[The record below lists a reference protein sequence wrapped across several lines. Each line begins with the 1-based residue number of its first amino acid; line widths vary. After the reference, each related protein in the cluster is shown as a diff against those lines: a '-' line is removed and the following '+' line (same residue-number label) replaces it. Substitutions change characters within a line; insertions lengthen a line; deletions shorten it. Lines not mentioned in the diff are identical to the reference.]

1 MITILYPFYVE
12 DGAGNSDYF
21 KTEKEAISYAIN
33 SIGTEAI
40 NQGAPQEFYIYEAI
54 KFINIDEEVENIR
67 IAERDRENEKLRTRV
82 EELTRYVEISLD
94 RGLDYLEK
102 EQKRLLEK
110 DWK

>member
-1 MITILYPFYVE
+1 MVSILYPFYAD

-40 NQGAPQEFYIYEAI
+40 NGGYPQEFCVYEAI

-67 IAERDRENEKLRTRV
+67 ISERDQEIEKLRTRV
-82 EELTRYVEISLD
+82 EEVENFIRLLD
-94 RGLDYLEK
+94 RWKYTPKGLK
-102 EQKRLLEK
+102 HILEK
-110 DWK
+110 DRK